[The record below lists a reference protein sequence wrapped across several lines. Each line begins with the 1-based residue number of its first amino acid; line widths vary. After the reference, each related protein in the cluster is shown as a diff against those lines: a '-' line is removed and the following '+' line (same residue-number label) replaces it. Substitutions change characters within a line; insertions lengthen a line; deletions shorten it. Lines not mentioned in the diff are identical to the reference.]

1 MSEYSISTDYL
12 NVLNAK
18 VNNLHDFVTRSSTS
32 SSTPESSISMF
43 KLMCIA
49 FILFFLGYT
58 IYTYLDKQ
66 GVFEDDI
73 PETTEHSSNSPE
85 TKSKKPLSNTNN
97 ANNSNIQRLEYTVKN
112 LNKKKVRFEN
122 DNTNNNLQNNKKS
135 KGGQFCYLGSDRGFR
150 SCAKLQDNQECES
163 QKLFP
168 TMEMCINPQLRYT

>member
-32 SSTPESSISMF
+32 SSTPGSSISMF

-66 GVFEDDI
+66 GVFVDDI
-73 PETTEHSSNSPE
+73 PETTEDTSKPPKTESN
-85 TKSKKPLSNTNN
+85 KSKSNT
-97 ANNSNIQRLEYTVKN
+97 NNSNIQN
-112 LNKKKVRFEN
+112 LK
-122 DNTNNNLQNNKKS
+122 
-135 KGGQFCYLGSDRGFR
+135 Y
-150 SCAKLQDNQECES
+150 
-163 QKLFP
+163 
-168 TMEMCINPQLRYT
+168 

>member
-66 GVFEDDI
+66 GMFVDDI
-73 PETTEHSSNSPE
+73 PEPKEDSSKPPKTASN
-85 TKSKKPLSNTNN
+85 KSKSNT
-97 ANNSNIQRLEYTVKN
+97 NNSNIQNLKYTVKN
-112 LNKKKVRFEN
+112 LNKKQVRFEN

-168 TMEMCINPQLRYT
+168 TMEMCVNPQLRYT

>member
-32 SSTPESSISMF
+32 TSSTPESSISIF

-49 FILFFLGYT
+49 VILFFLGYT

-66 GVFEDDI
+66 GVFEDDT
-73 PETTEHSSNSPE
+73 PEPTEDSSKPPKTESN
-85 TKSKKPLSNTNN
+85 KSKSNTNN
-97 ANNSNIQRLEYTVKN
+97 ANIQNLKYTVKN
-112 LNKKKVRFEN
+112 LNKKQVRFEN

-168 TMEMCINPQLRYT
+168 TMEMCVNPQLRYT